1 MRGTDCKNMDIFRA
15 TTKLETS
22 KAAAGAASTKLREA
36 IDTKGHANF
45 IVATG
50 ASQFD
55 FLGSLTDDNAI
66 DWKKTTMFHLDEYI
80 GISDTHPASFRK
92 YLKERLVDLVQPG
105 TVHFLNG
112 EAEDP
117 QAECN
122 RLNLTILQ
130 HPIDVAFVGIGENGH
145 LAFNDPPADF
155 ETEDPYIVV
164 ELDEACRQQQ
174 VGEGWFN
181 GLDDVPTHAI
191 SMSIR
196 QIMKAKTIICTVP
209 DERKAEAVKNCLH
222 GEITPMHPA
231 SILQMHPD
239 CTVFL
244 DRGSASKLQGKVTN
258 PALVKIIN

>member
-1 MRGTDCKNMDIFRA
+1 MKTFKA
-15 TTKLETS
+15 KTKKETS
-22 KAAAGAASTKLREA
+22 KAAAKAASTKLQEA
-36 IDTKGHANF
+36 ISANGHARF

-55 FLGSLTDDNAI
+55 FLSALTANASI
-66 DWKKTTMFHLDEYI
+66 DWTKTTMFHLDEYI
-80 GISDTHPASFRK
+80 GISDTHPASFCK
-92 YLKERLVDLVQPG
+92 YLQERLVDVVQPG

-112 EAEDP
+112 EADNP
-117 QAECN
+117 QFESD
-122 RLNLTILQ
+122 RLNQIISQ
-130 HPIDVAFVGIGENGH
+130 HQIDVAFVGIGENGH

-164 ELDEACRQQQ
+164 ELDEACRLQQ

-196 QIMKAKTIICTVP
+196 QIMKAQTIICTVP
-209 DERKAEAVKNCLH
+209 DERKAEAVRNCLH

-231 SILQMHPD
+231 SILQEHQD
-239 CTVFL
+239 CTVYL
-244 DRGSASKLQGKVTN
+244 DSGSASL
-258 PALVKIIN
+258 L

>member
-1 MRGTDCKNMDIFRA
+1 MNIFITD
-15 TTKLETS
+15 TKQATS
-22 KAAAGAASTKLREA
+22 KVAAFMASTTLKES
-36 IDTKGHANF
+36 IHTNGHAFF

-55 FLGSLTDDNAI
+55 FLGALTDDKEI
-66 DWKKTTMFHLDEYI
+66 DWSKTTMFHLDEYY

-92 YLKERLVDLVQPG
+92 YLKERLVDIVHPG
-105 TVHFLNG
+105 TVHFLHG
-112 EAEDP
+112 EVDDP
-117 QAECN
+117 HAECN
-122 RLNLTILQ
+122 RLNQIISQ
-130 HPIDVAFVGIGENGH
+130 CQIDVAFVGIGENGH

-164 ELDEACRQQQ
+164 ELDEDCRMQQ

-196 QIMKAKTIICTVP
+196 QIMKSKTIICTVP
-209 DERKAEAVKNCLH
+209 EERKAVAVQNCVS
-222 GEITPMHPA
+222 GGITQMHPA
-231 SILQMHPD
+231 SILQTHPD

-244 DRGSASKLQGKVTN
+244 DTGSASKLHGIQAHLTN
-258 PALVKIIN
+258 PALVKIMN